1 MNVEGERVNEFVCG
15 VYVRE
20 IQGFLDCLRKGSSSE
35 EKKMMEILAQ
45 VKQEVDV
52 HAIEGKEKLLPNIE
66 WIETC
71 LNKEAKVI
79 VTYLKDISVTDDN
92 LNIVNTLYSVVERIG
107 NETDLN
113 ELVALKES
121 LDKISLDKQAALF
134 KAIFGGE

>member
-1 MNVEGERVNEFVCG
+1 M
-15 VYVRE
+15 
-20 IQGFLDCLRKGSSSE
+20 
-35 EKKMMEILAQ
+35 
-45 VKQEVDV
+45 
-52 HAIEGKEKLLPNIE
+52 
-66 WIETC
+66 
-71 LNKEAKVI
+71 
-79 VTYLKDISVTDDN
+79 TYLKDISVTDDN